1 MVVVVSNSVYSVYGV
16 GFRMGIKFSSYW
28 NLEFYRG

>member
-1 MVVVVSNSVYSVYGV
+1 MVVVVSNSVYGV